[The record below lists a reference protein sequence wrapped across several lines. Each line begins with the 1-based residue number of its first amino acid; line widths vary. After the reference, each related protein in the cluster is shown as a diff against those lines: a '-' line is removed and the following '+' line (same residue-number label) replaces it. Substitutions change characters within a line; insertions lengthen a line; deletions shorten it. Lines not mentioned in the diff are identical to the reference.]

1 MLPPAPYQGH
11 SYSSLWILKGFK
23 APVLRLVGRVDRLK
37 FPEGTQHSTLV
48 RQHKRT
54 GSNHVSIYY
63 ILVHMKLGT
72 AAMFVLSDLPSTN
85 PFSSIIGRYQN
96 VSACKR
102 MKFEPSFAAIGL
114 VLRFWCSRN

>member
-11 SYSSLWILKGFK
+11 SYSSLW
-23 APVLRLVGRVDRLK
+23 VRSV
-37 FPEGTQHSTLV
+37 QHTTLV

-72 AAMFVLSDLPSTN
+72 AAMFVLVPWLP
-85 PFSSIIGRYQN
+85 PI
-96 VSACKR
+96 
-102 MKFEPSFAAIGL
+102 
-114 VLRFWCSRN
+114 